1 MAFTE
6 MQSRQLYVVN
16 DLAAA
21 NAEVTSAD
29 SAGKFKMKKT
39 QDDELYF
46 AIKGATDDGLQR
58 SDLID
63 KKHIIRV
70 SATAASDMVH
80 KMHKKEV
87 VLKSDVNGGNPVIGQ
102 DYILTVEIKN
112 YIACGDDSTL
122 IKFGAAR
129 AFSNDADALYKALAI
144 NLAKNFSNESVPL
157 IKITLKGDT
166 ANTEIKAKTQVS
178 DLSSITAT
186 GIIIEE
192 VEQPWRLGT
201 ARQEFVNFELIPS
214 TIYTNGMDLIWGTV
228 TDVTEAN
235 TNTIPNSK
243 KVADMEW
250 FFHKNRG
257 DIYGSG
263 DCCPDTIETKYM
275 VDPSNADGY
284 CMLDIHYYLESSD
297 LGVGHSEKTITLVCP
312 NTKKADL
319 ESVVTAIEGE
329 GITVKKSTNW

>member
-1 MAFTE
+1 MIFTE
-6 MQSRQLYVVN
+6 KQSRQLYVVN
-16 DLAAA
+16 SLAAA
-21 NAEVTSAD
+21 NAEVTNTDA
-29 SAGKFKMKKT
+29 AGKFKMKKT
-39 QDDELYF
+39 QDGELYF
-46 AIKGATDDGLQR
+46 KVKGATADGLQR
-58 SDLID
+58 SDLIT
-63 KKHIIRV
+63 KKNIIHV
-70 SATAASDMVH
+70 TATAASDMEH

-87 VLKSDVNGGNPVIGQ
+87 VLKSDVNGGNPVVGQ

-112 YIACGDDSTL
+112 YVACGDDSTL

-157 IKITLKGDT
+157 IKITLKGDA
-166 ANTEIKAKTQVS
+166 ANTEITAKTKVA
-178 DLSSITAT
+178 DLSAITAT
-186 GIIIEE
+186 GIVIEE
-192 VEQPWRLGT
+192 VEQPWRRGI
-201 ARQEFVNFELIPS
+201 AAQEFVNFELIPS
-214 TIYTNGMDLIWGTV
+214 TIYTNGMDLIWGDV

-235 TNTIPNSK
+235 TNVIPNSK

-275 VDPSNADGY
+275 VDPSNAAGY
-284 CMLDIHYYLESSD
+284 AILDIHYYAESNS

-312 NTKKADL
+312 DADKAEL